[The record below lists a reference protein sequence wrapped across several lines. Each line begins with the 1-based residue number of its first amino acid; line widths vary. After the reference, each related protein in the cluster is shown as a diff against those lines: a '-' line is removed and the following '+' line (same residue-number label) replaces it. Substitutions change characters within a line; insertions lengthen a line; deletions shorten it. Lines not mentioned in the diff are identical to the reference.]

1 MVVTRKLR
9 RGYTAKCGGM
19 HAGLITVVRI
29 KVIGGALK
37 TPI

>member
-1 MVVTRKLR
+1 MLG
-9 RGYTAKCGGM
+9 RGYPAKCGSM
-19 HAGLITVVRI
+19 LAGLITVVRI